1 VRKRHGPGFAAVAA
15 AVLAAM
21 PGMTTVSGAA
31 TWTVR
36 PGGPVSMKSGRFTL
50 TDTTTG
56 SALSCQSSALS
67 GTLKGGSGLPGSG
80 IGSITTVGFT
90 HCSTPLGPGFT
101 LQARDLPWQ
110 LNFSSYNAATG
121 VAAGSL
127 SHVRIKLLV
136 PDCDAVID
144 GTSGSASDG
153 IVNVR
158 YINST
163 GVFQARTTGGNLH
176 FYNVRGCAGLIRTG
190 DSATISARFA
200 VSPKQV
206 ITSP

>member
-15 AVLAAM
+15 AVLVAM
-21 PGMTTVSGAA
+21 PGMTMVGGAS

-50 TDTTTG
+50 TDTPTG
-56 SALSCQSSALS
+56 TALSCQSSALS

-80 IGSITTVGFT
+80 IGSITTVGFMR
-90 HCSTPLGPGFT
+90 CFTPIGGFT
-101 LQARDLPWQ
+101 LQARDLPWH

-127 SHVRIKLLV
+127 SHVRIKLLM
-136 PDCDAVID
+136 PNCAAVID

-153 IVNVR
+153 IVKVG
-158 YINST
+158 YTDST
-163 GVFQARTTGGNLH
+163 GLLQARTTGGNLH

-190 DSATISARFA
+190 DSVTISAKFT